1 MALCSCGVV
10 HVTVGGT
17 TVRIRAEA
25 AAQLR
30 DVLGAARPQRA
41 AGAPRPPRRRA
52 RRGGHL
58 PS

>member
-30 DVLGAARPQRA
+30 DVLGAALPQIEAEAKRPTLRL
-41 AGAPRPPRRRA
+41 APRE
-52 RRGGHL
+52 GDL
-58 PS
+58 SS